1 MSEGIRPG
9 KQKPI
14 ASETFTV
21 RFEEEEHE
29 YRLDLYKAEAFQYGN
44 GTCVAVFR
52 DGEFEEQLDMR
63 YEKNIDSP
71 EAFHDWAGEYLTA
84 LIHSKIVIKQISK

>member
-1 MSEGIRPG
+1 MSEEFKTDR
-9 KQKPI
+9 KQPI

-44 GTCVAVFR
+44 GICVAVFR

-63 YEKNIDSP
+63 YEKKIDSP

-84 LIHSKIVIKQISK
+84 LIHSKIVIKQVSK